1 MSSVVGDAGT
11 GLADAWSL
19 GGSPHLR
26 EPAVVD
32 AEDLEQHRLRVA
44 VRGPGSVDERADRDL
59 VAVDEDVLC
68 DDADGGEPGGELAPG
83 VLAGVEPGGA
93 ERMAEEA
100 GGEQIVSPVELP
112 GVEAVL
118 HLLDQGARVLACGHR
133 RDLLGTGGRV
143 MADGAGRN
151 RCAAPVRP
159 YYTVRRPGY
168 AGTDMSSQPPE
179 PGSAKPPAAHGSNRE
194 LRADARRNRERV
206 LRTAQQ
212 MFAAEGLGV
221 SLDEIARRA
230 GVGPGTVHRHFPAK
244 EALYLAVAV
253 DQFERLAAEAEVLA
267 ATGDPATA
275 LFTQLSRMMA
285 SGAENVAVKSALMA
299 AEFDLRAAAPDV
311 AADLTRHVAD
321 LLGRAQAA
329 GAVRGDLTVE
339 EVMAL
344 VAGAFAAIRH
354 AGAENSRQRS
364 AHIAQ
369 LILDGLRPQPR

>member
-1 MSSVVGDAGT
+1 MSS
-11 GLADAWSL
+11 
-19 GGSPHLR
+19 R
-26 EPAVVD
+26 
-32 AEDLEQHRLRVA
+32 
-44 VRGPGSVDERADRDL
+44 
-59 VAVDEDVLC
+59 
-68 DDADGGEPGGELAPG
+68 
-83 VLAGVEPGGA
+83 
-93 ERMAEEA
+93 
-100 GGEQIVSPVELP
+100 
-112 GVEAVL
+112 
-118 HLLDQGARVLACGHR
+118 
-133 RDLLGTGGRV
+133 
-143 MADGAGRN
+143 
-151 RCAAPVRP
+151 
-159 YYTVRRPGY
+159 
-168 AGTDMSSQPPE
+168 PPE
-179 PGSAKPPAAHGSNRE
+179 PGSAKSPAAHGSDRE

-206 LRTAQQ
+206 LRAAQH

-311 AADLTRHVAD
+311 AAALTRHVAD
-321 LLGRAQAA
+321 LLDRAQAA
-329 GAVRGDLTVE
+329 SAVRGDLTVE

-354 AGAENSRQRS
+354 AGAETSRQRS

>member
-1 MSSVVGDAGT
+1 
-11 GLADAWSL
+11 
-19 GGSPHLR
+19 
-26 EPAVVD
+26 
-32 AEDLEQHRLRVA
+32 
-44 VRGPGSVDERADRDL
+44 
-59 VAVDEDVLC
+59 
-68 DDADGGEPGGELAPG
+68 
-83 VLAGVEPGGA
+83 
-93 ERMAEEA
+93 
-100 GGEQIVSPVELP
+100 
-112 GVEAVL
+112 
-118 HLLDQGARVLACGHR
+118 
-133 RDLLGTGGRV
+133 
-143 MADGAGRN
+143 
-151 RCAAPVRP
+151 
-159 YYTVRRPGY
+159 
-168 AGTDMSSQPPE
+168 MSSQPPE
-179 PGSAKPPAAHGSNRE
+179 PRPARSPAAHGSGRE

-212 MFAAEGLGV
+212 VFAAEGLGV

-253 DQFERLAAEAEVLA
+253 DQVQQMTVEAKVLA

-285 SGAENVAVKSALMA
+285 FGAENVAVKSALMA
-299 AEFDLRAAAPDV
+299 AELDLRTAAPDL

-329 GAVRGDLTVE
+329 GAVRGDVTVE

-344 VAGAFAAIRH
+344 VAGAFAAVRH
-354 AGAENSRQRS
+354 AGADTSRQRA